1 MKKILFTLSILL
13 CGLTSYG
20 QSTYWKKST
29 QNFSNNK
36 VVQAETE
43 PYQIFELDQ
52 KVLQRQL
59 SSGKATQLSM
69 PTSQGS
75 FEDYIIEEKESMAKE
90 LAKKYPAIKTY
101 QGYKISDPKS
111 RIALTLTS
119 SRIFLYAF
127 SEASEGMRMLS
138 TNTYMFYKISGNQT
152 MSEQI
157 SCGVPSDNQSTP
169 ADQASPSGNRL
180 DLTGQS
186 ARNKVEGVRTLRLA
200 VVSAGEYGE
209 INGGTKETVLANI
222 ISIINGLNV
231 ISEQDLGIKYNLI
244 GNNDKLIFFNKT
256 TDPYNIEQ
264 YGISTNSSYL
274 NTRTQVVI
282 DSLVGQQNYDLG
294 HLFIARNETQSPVPY
309 GIGNAY
315 GIGNVGTPEK
325 GSGWSYFSKSTTNE
339 LGFIGLV
346 SHEFGHHLGA
356 SHTFSNQPDGLVTQ
370 SELSSGRSIM
380 SYGRIN
386 QPDLHY
392 YHYHSIH
399 QNHSVLQALP
409 VWDRFF

>member
-1 MKKILFTLSILL
+1 MKKILFALCLIL

-43 PYQIFELDQ
+43 QYQIFELDL
-52 KVLQRQL
+52 KVLQREL
-59 SSGKATQLSM
+59 FSGKATRLSM

-75 FEDYIIEEKESMAKE
+75 FEDYLVEEKSSMAKE
-90 LAKKYPAIKTY
+90 LAEKYPTIKTY
-101 QGYKISDPKS
+101 QGYKISDPKN

-119 SRIFLYAF
+119 DRIFLYAF

-138 TNTYMFYKISGNQT
+138 TNTYMFFKISGNQT
-152 MSEQI
+152 LSEGI
-157 SCGVPSDNQSTP
+157 SCGVIREPQPTS
-169 ADQASPSGNRL
+169 ADQAIPSGNRL
-180 DLTGQS
+180 DLTNQT

-222 ISIINGLNV
+222 VSIVNGLNV
-231 ISEQDLGIKYNLI
+231 ISQQDLGIKYNLI
-244 GNNDKLIFFNKT
+244 ANNDKLIFFNKA

-264 YGISTNSSYL
+264 NGISTNSSYL

-282 DSLVGQQNYDLG
+282 DSLIGQQNYDLG
-294 HLFIARNETQSPVPY
+294 QLFIARNETQNPVPY
-309 GIGNAY
+309 GIGNAF

-392 YHYHSIH
+392 
-399 QNHSVLQALP
+399 
-409 VWDRFF
+409 

>member
-13 CGLTSYG
+13 SGLTSYG

-29 QNFSNNK
+29 QNFSSNK

-138 TNTYMFYKISGNQT
+138 TNTYMFYKISGNQIL
-152 MSEQI
+152 SEQI

-264 YGISTNSSYL
+264 YGISTNSS
-274 NTRTQVVI
+274 
-282 DSLVGQQNYDLG
+282 
-294 HLFIARNETQSPVPY
+294 
-309 GIGNAY
+309 
-315 GIGNVGTPEK
+315 
-325 GSGWSYFSKSTTNE
+325 
-339 LGFIGLV
+339 
-346 SHEFGHHLGA
+346 
-356 SHTFSNQPDGLVTQ
+356 
-370 SELSSGRSIM
+370 
-380 SYGRIN
+380 
-386 QPDLHY
+386 
-392 YHYHSIH
+392 
-399 QNHSVLQALP
+399 
-409 VWDRFF
+409 